1 MWGSKKLQDKVI
13 DAMKTDAYW
22 VEKAKLNFALDL
34 DKCRKEKGLSGKTLA
49 EKLGTSAAY
58 ISKVFRGD
66 ANLTLESM
74 VKLAHAIGA
83 KVEIRLVPE
92 IMVTERNTSFVTTQV
107 IPFPKQFTTG
117 LTRTIVTQNCDNLET
132 MSPNKNAIYEEV
144 A

>member
-13 DAMKTDAYW
+13 DAKETDAYW

-74 VKLAHAIGA
+74 VKLAHATGA
-83 KVEIRLVPE
+83 KVEIRIVPE
-92 IMVTERNTSFVTTQV
+92 STVAEQNASLVAAHV
-107 IPFPKQFTTG
+107 IPFGKQFTTG
-117 LTRTIVTQNCDNLET
+117 LSHTIFFQKGDCLE
-132 MSPNKNAIYEEV
+132 SSIQSKNAIYEEV